1 MRAQPK
7 ASHYVNGR
15 YIDDE
20 QGAPLPVIYPATGET
35 IAMLR
40 SATPNVL
47 ELAIEAARA
56 AQPAWARLKP
66 VERGR
71 ILRRAADI
79 LRARNTDLA

>member
-1 MRAQPK
+1 MRAQPT

-15 YIDDE
+15 YIDDDR
-20 QGAPLPVIYPATGET
+20 GAPLPVIYPATGEV
-35 IAMLR
+35 IAKLH

-71 ILRRAADI
+71 ILRQIGRASC
-79 LRARNTDLA
+79 RERV

>member
-66 VERGR
+66 V
-71 ILRRAADI
+71 
-79 LRARNTDLA
+79 

>member
-1 MRAQPK
+1 MRAQPT

-20 QGAPLPVIYPATGET
+20 RGTPLPVIYPATGET

-56 AQPAWARLKP
+56 A
-66 VERGR
+66 
-71 ILRRAADI
+71 
-79 LRARNTDLA
+79 